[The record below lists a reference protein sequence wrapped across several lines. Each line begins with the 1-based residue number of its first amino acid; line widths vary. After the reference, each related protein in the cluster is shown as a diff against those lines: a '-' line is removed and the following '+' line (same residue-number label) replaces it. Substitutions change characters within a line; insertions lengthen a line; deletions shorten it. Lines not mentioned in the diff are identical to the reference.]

1 PSGGG
6 QPGHQPLTP
15 RPRAGQRASQR
26 PASGP
31 GVAQWSLL
39 GSEVIMATAEECRSA
54 LESLVG
60 RLAGLDAADRA
71 AYLADRTLSCTVTDL
86 GITFL
91 TKLGPD
97 GAGPVTDATGTDPQA
112 NVRFSTNSD
121 ELLLIA
127 ADPGRFARAW
137 LTGRIKVDASLSD
150 LFRLRKLL

>member
-1 PSGGG
+1 
-6 QPGHQPLTP
+6 
-15 RPRAGQRASQR
+15 
-26 PASGP
+26 
-31 GVAQWSLL
+31 
-39 GSEVIMATAEECRSA
+39 MATAEECRSA

-97 GAGPVTDATGTDPQA
+97 GAGPVTDATGTDPRA
-112 NVRFSTNSD
+112 NVRFSTSSD

-127 ADPGRFARAW
+127 ADPGRFARSW
-137 LTGRIKVDASLSD
+137 LTGRVKVDASLSD